1 MNVNKSKLNYVIFT
15 VFEIESDSI
24 LLAIFSEVMKK
35 TKYFIKINYTE
46 IEMDHVTPAST
57 RYDCDSTRGKL
68 IQVSFAM
75 AISEIF
81 TKKVTR
87 LFYTL
92 PGSLVNVCFSTVF

>member
-57 RYDCDSTRGKL
+57 RNDCDSTRGKL

-87 LFYTL
+87 LLY
-92 PGSLVNVCFSTVF
+92 VV

>member
-46 IEMDHVTPAST
+46 IQMDHVTPAST
-57 RYDCDSTRGKL
+57 RNICDSTSELEIIEIICG
-68 IQVSFAM
+68 V
-75 AISEIF
+75 ISAVFI
-81 TKKVTR
+81 KKVT
-87 LFYTL
+87 TL
-92 PGSLVNVCFSTVF
+92 VRNLIDGIDNNLAPICV